1 MNKILKK
8 KILEL
13 LTKQKVKN
21 NIFNYQLHE
30 DALSKED
37 LVEGFKVLVSR
48 QLTMSRK
55 TREFEEYFRKKLKLN
70 YCLMVNSGSSA
81 NLLALF
87 ALINPKKKNRL
98 NQGDECLVPSI
109 CWSTS
114 LWPVIQAG
122 LKPKLIDVDIN
133 TFTINLNIIKK
144 NITKKTKAIVII
156 NVLGNTSNIE
166 EIRKFANKKKIYLIE
181 DNCESL
187 GSKYKNKYLGSFGDF
202 SSFSFY
208 YSHQITSGEG
218 GMIACKTKNDYL
230 LLKTLRAH
238 GWDRDIQKEGVN
250 KKFNFINSGFNL
262 RPLEISAA
270 IGLNQFKRLS
280 KMMSIRTYNRNKLIN
295 FIKKS
300 ENWEKQFSFFY
311 PYKNLKPSWFGFPIL
326 LDPKYIKKKEKFLN
340 FLNKNRVETRPIISG
355 NFVNQPAIKLYNIN
369 YDLDKLYNSK
379 QIEKRGFFI
388 GLPTTKL
395 SDKVV
400 KKLAELLLKVSKL

>member
-1 MNKILKK
+1 MKK
-8 KILEL
+8 KILKL
-13 LTKQKVKN
+13 LSKKVGN
-21 NIFNYQLHE
+21 NRVFHYSLHE
-30 DALSKED
+30 NALSKDD
-37 LVEGFKVLVSR
+37 LAEGFRVLLSR
-48 QLTMSRK
+48 QLTMSKK
-55 TREFEEYFRKKLKLN
+55 TRQFEEYFKKKLKLN

-87 ALINPKKKNRL
+87 ALINPKKKKRL

-133 TFTINLNIIKK
+133 TFTINLDIIKK
-144 NITKKTKAIVII
+144 NVTKKTKAIVII
-156 NVLGNTSNIE
+156 NVLGNTSNID
-166 EIRKFANKKKIYLIE
+166 EIREFANKKKIYLIE

-208 YSHQITSGEG
+208 YSHQVTSGEG
-218 GMIACKTKNDYL
+218 GMIACKTKDDYL
-230 LLKTLRAH
+230 LLKALRAH
-238 GWDRDIQKEGVN
+238 GWDRDIQKKRVN

-280 KMMSIRTYNRNKLIN
+280 KMMSIRTYNREKIIYFL
-295 FIKKS
+295 KKS

-311 PYKNLKPSWFGFPIL
+311 PHKNLKPSWFGFPVL
-326 LDPKYIKKKEKFLN
+326 LDKKYLKKKGKIFKF
-340 FLNKNRVETRPIISG
+340 FK
-355 NFVNQPAIKLYNIN
+355 
-369 YDLDKLYNSK
+369 
-379 QIEKRGFFI
+379 
-388 GLPTTKL
+388 
-395 SDKVV
+395 
-400 KKLAELLLKVSKL
+400 

>member
-1 MNKILKK
+1 M
-8 KILEL
+8 
-13 LTKQKVKN
+13 
-21 NIFNYQLHE
+21 
-30 DALSKED
+30 SK
-37 LVEGFKVLVSR
+37 
-48 QLTMSRK
+48 K
-55 TREFEEYFRKKLKLN
+55 TREFEEYFKKKLNLN

-87 ALINPKKKNRL
+87 ALINPKKKKRL

-114 LWPVIQAG
+114 LWPVVQAG

-133 TFTINLNIIKK
+133 TFTINLDIIKK
-144 NITKKTKAIVII
+144 NVTKKTKAIVII
-156 NVLGNTSNIE
+156 NVLGNTSNID
-166 EIRKFANKKKIYLIE
+166 EIREFANKKKIYLIE

-208 YSHQITSGEG
+208 YSHQVTSGEG
-218 GMIACKTKNDYL
+218 GMIACKTKDDYL
-230 LLKTLRAH
+230 LLKALRAH
-238 GWDRDIQKEGVN
+238 GWDRDIQKERVN

-280 KMMSIRTYNRNKLIN
+280 KMMSIRTYNRNKLIY

-311 PYKNLKPSWFGFPIL
+311 PHKNLKPSWFGFPIL
-326 LDPKYIKKKEKFLN
+326 LDAKYIKKKEKFLN

-355 NFVNQPAIKLYNIN
+355 NFVNQPAINLYNISYN
-369 YDLDKLYNSK
+369 LKELHNSK
-379 QIEKRGFFI
+379 QIDKRGFFI

-395 SDKVV
+395 SDKVL
-400 KKLAELLLKVSKL
+400 KKLAELLLKVSKF